1 MINAKCCASQGLYRT
16 FPLLVKKKQKKQ
28 QKKNQFQLWGIALN
42 ACMVINHWP
51 SLIPINGQVL
61 RAHNLPARH
70 RCRIILVAP
79 AAFLAP
85 SARVFGVRDL
95 RSCYR
100 ADVDTLAVGA
110 MDLEARR
117 AFLVWPMGA
126 SRLYPVTRVGTDIN
140 TLPDDV
146 MGRLAM
152 STDTERVFKRLS
164 RFRTKVD
171 GRRLSKGE

>member
-1 MINAKCCASQGLYRT
+1 
-16 FPLLVKKKQKKQ
+16 
-28 QKKNQFQLWGIALN
+28 
-42 ACMVINHWP
+42 
-51 SLIPINGQVL
+51 
-61 RAHNLPARH
+61 
-70 RCRIILVAP
+70 
-79 AAFLAP
+79 
-85 SARVFGVRDL
+85 
-95 RSCYR
+95 
-100 ADVDTLAVGA
+100 